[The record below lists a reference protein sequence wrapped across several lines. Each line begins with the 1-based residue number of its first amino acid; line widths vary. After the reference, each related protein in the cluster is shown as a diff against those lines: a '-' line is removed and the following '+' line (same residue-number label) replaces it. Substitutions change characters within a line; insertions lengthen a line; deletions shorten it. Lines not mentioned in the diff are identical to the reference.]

1 MKKFD
6 LGIIVTTL
14 IIIVFSSSLAFF
26 AAKVVGTPKD
36 INLVAKNVSIK
47 LTNGGLIGDAV
58 ISPGW
63 SKTNSFT
70 VSNNS
75 KESFRYNII
84 IKDYINTFETVGNLQ
99 YKITST
105 NGYNMSD
112 FEELP
117 KSTENRDLVLAYN
130 ISIDKDTTQNYTVE
144 IKYINSEEDQ
154 SADMGKTLGG
164 TLYITENTNKIVTY
178 NNGSIGSKLLSDNT
192 TKLTRASFDSVY
204 TKTNTNILFTST
216 EDNTLVYYFAGD
228 AKNNWVKFGTWNED
242 KNVVIGKTSW
252 DTTKLMGKSYS
263 TMSEC
268 TSASDFNLN
277 CTTVELAKKGDP
289 MYWRIVRTNS
299 DSSIKLL
306 YSGTNPNSETAYIAM
321 NEFTAKSEDTMYV
334 GYMYGISGS
343 LENNRLN
350 TNDSDIK
357 KIIDSWYKINLKS
370 YEDYISDSA
379 IYCNDREVGEGTYQ
393 ANGEFFYG
401 AYTRLKTNKTPTYNC
416 SNKSDKFTVNSN
428 AGNGKLIYPVALL
441 TGDEIS
447 YAGGVKDFELNEP
460 YSYYYSNSL
469 GNSSVG
475 ANFWWLMSPYLTASN
490 GTGGINGVHGL
501 DELNGYLGYN
511 MSNYSNAIRPVI
523 SINANN
529 IYKSGNGSSTSP
541 YEIEATASYE
551 VTLTVN
557 NGTGSGK
564 VNVKEGNNATFTVTP
579 SSGYKAELDTNSCGG
594 TLSGSTYTIS
604 NITSAKTCNI
614 SFKKE
619 IPTLYTKLITDKTTK
634 LGARTDF
641 STILTADNTKTLYT
655 STEKGTQVYYFAGNA
670 TDNWVKFG
678 KNSSGADLF
687 WRIIRTNA
695 DGGIRLL
702 YHSTSPTAQD
712 AYTDFLP
719 FNKAS
724 TDTMYVGYM
733 YGTSGSLANN
743 RANTNN
749 STIKSSI
756 DTWYENNLKTNYG
769 KYLSTTA
776 IYCNDRE
783 VGDGF
788 TYSVTGKGL
797 NYAGYERFYKNKMPK
812 YDCTNTSDAFS
823 VSNTSAKL
831 TYPIA
836 LMTADETVFAGGLA
850 NKSAL
855 TYYYYNNAKKSSTS
869 DLNWWTMTPYGGNP
883 SSIYYISGMAAGL
896 LGCNYADMYDV
907 GEGYVAR
914 PVTSLKSCV
923 KWKSGD
929 GTASDPYTIKETTSG
944 C

>member
-1 MKKFD
+1 M
-6 LGIIVTTL
+6 
-14 IIIVFSSSLAFF
+14 
-26 AAKVVGTPKD
+26 
-36 INLVAKNVSIK
+36 
-47 LTNGGLIGDAV
+47 
-58 ISPGW
+58 
-63 SKTNSFT
+63 
-70 VSNNS
+70 
-75 KESFRYNII
+75 
-84 IKDYINTFETVGNLQ
+84 
-99 YKITST
+99 
-105 NGYNMSD
+105 
-112 FEELP
+112 
-117 KSTENRDLVLAYN
+117 
-130 ISIDKDTTQNYTVE
+130 
-144 IKYINSEEDQ
+144 
-154 SADMGKTLGG
+154 
-164 TLYITENTNKIVTY
+164 
-178 NNGSIGSKLLSDNT
+178 
-192 TKLTRASFDSVY
+192 
-204 TKTNTNILFTST
+204 
-216 EDNTLVYYFAGD
+216 
-228 AKNNWVKFGTWNED
+228 
-242 KNVVIGKTSW
+242 
-252 DTTKLMGKSYS
+252 
-263 TMSEC
+263 
-268 TSASDFNLN
+268 
-277 CTTVELAKKGDP
+277 
-289 MYWRIVRTNS
+289 
-299 DSSIKLL
+299 
-306 YSGTNPNSETAYIAM
+306 
-321 NEFTAKSEDTMYV
+321 
-334 GYMYGISGS
+334 
-343 LENNRLN
+343 
-350 TNDSDIK
+350 
-357 KIIDSWYKINLKS
+357 
-370 YEDYISDSA
+370 
-379 IYCNDREVGEGTYQ
+379 
-393 ANGEFFYG
+393 
-401 AYTRLKTNKTPTYNC
+401 
-416 SNKSDKFTVNSN
+416 
-428 AGNGKLIYPVALL
+428 
-441 TGDEIS
+441 
-447 YAGGVKDFELNEP
+447 
-460 YSYYYSNSL
+460 
-469 GNSSVG
+469 
-475 ANFWWLMSPYLTASN
+475 
-490 GTGGINGVHGL
+490 
-501 DELNGYLGYN
+501 
-511 MSNYSNAIRPVI
+511 
-523 SINANN
+523 
-529 IYKSGNGSSTSP
+529 
-541 YEIEATASYE
+541 
-551 VTLTVN
+551 
-557 NGTGSGK
+557 
-564 VNVKEGNNATFTVTP
+564 
-579 SSGYKAELDTNSCGG
+579 
-594 TLSGSTYTIS
+594 
-604 NITSAKTCNI
+604 
-614 SFKKE
+614 
-619 IPTLYTKLITDKTTK
+619 YTKLITDKTTK

-836 LMTADETVFAGGLA
+836 LMTADETVFAGGLG